1 METRKQVDGPCL
13 LLARKA
19 SPIDRAKTVCLL
31 AVTALVAQI
40 RTTSRLA
47 WPYLAEA
54 KISTSRAMDALHV
67 RLVSWRIRAAERLLA
82 RAVQAGLTSSDIDSQ
97 AAGWR
102 MVMWA
107 LVALTLIAG
116 IAVGWKAV
124 FAPALLAV
132 VAGTVAVLLWDVAA
146 ELEHQERSL

>member
-31 AVTALVAQI
+31 AVHALAAQM

-47 WPYLAEA
+47 RPYLAAA
-54 KISTSRAMDALHV
+54 KTSASRAADALHEH
-67 RLVSWRIRAAERLLA
+67 LASWRIRVAQHLLA
-82 RAVQAGLTSSDIDSQ
+82 RAVETGLTSSDIDSQ

-102 MVMWA
+102 TVMWA
-107 LVALTLIAG
+107 LVALTPIAG

-132 VAGTVAVLLWDVAA
+132 VAGTVAVVLWDVAA
-146 ELEHQERSL
+146 ELEHQERSF